1 MRNKN
6 QICRIFILCI
16 LAISMICTFLSII
29 TVKVLGVS
37 SSVSFIN
44 LFRTDGILDEVT
56 DFFGTKEDI
65 TALRIAIIIHILL
78 NLLSVVFVRLKNKLA
93 FVMNIV
99 IGSIQFAWWSFA
111 AYVFYTTSSSY
122 YESLDFLFDVQIG
135 LGLWGYILTALGVVI
150 LSIIQLFFLKDTKKN
165 TVVEKENTTGA
176 IIGLSGEYAGAKI
189 PVDNFSVILGR
200 DQNLC
205 QLVFHGE
212 KISRKHCSVSYDASR
227 KIYVVLDFSMNGTF
241 LNDGVRLLA
250 NKENELQP
258 GSQIYI
264 DEQNAFLLE

>member
-1 MRNKN
+1 MIIKKKVPVYTNRGLDKDNMEKTVVYYEDKVNNAKLIIWSN
-6 QICRIFILCI
+6 QGIVGVDNIKEGC
-16 LAISMICTFLSII
+16 
-29 TVKVLGVS
+29 VLGRKCADS
-37 SSVSFIN
+37 
-44 LFRTDGILDEVT
+44 
-56 DFFGTKEDI
+56 
-65 TALRIAIIIHILL
+65 TA
-78 NLLSVVFVRLKNKLA
+78 
-93 FVMNIV
+93 
-99 IGSIQFAWWSFA
+99 
-111 AYVFYTTSSSY
+111 
-122 YESLDFLFDVQIG
+122 EVQIDSALVSRKHG
-135 LGLWGYILTALGVVI
+135 EIFFSKGEYYYRDLDSLNGTYINGCHI
-150 LSIIQLFFLKDTKKN
+150 SKS
-165 TVVEKENTTGA
+165 EHNTTGA